1 MENARPVIQRRS
13 YALGILV
20 ALSFVL
26 LQGQSCDRGN
36 TDLTNLEF
44 EVDGGPDLIVGFDT
58 LDRSYDVS
66 TSGST
71 VTVRA
76 QAVFGV
82 NTVSWQWLVGTTTIG
97 SGPIGTGSGE
107 VTLPIPI
114 PDGQSVLRIVVQS
127 NQVGTTASGYYAIN
141 VTKLTDAVTE
151 TSTVECGSDFFSL
164 CVAINPCF
172 ADFQLTVDPLSAVV
186 ANQSFDAES
195 TGYASLP
202 DEVLNGWG
210 AVAGGFVPHRAAL
223 VGGTV
228 PAVVVSGATGPDVNL
243 QLAPTEWTCAV
254 DASGNFG
261 PGVGPYPACD
271 PANDLPFQDPATGL
285 FANTDCVGV
294 NGIDPDTSNPC
305 AAFVELTVVDGTGD
319 ACQACGVEV
328 GNAGFQ
334 LCGLT
339 GYCATLPPL
348 AFPLSREIGSYTAE
362 TDPEARFGF
371 TPSTGSPPPLQFV
384 AQYPGVSVL
393 GATGLF
399 ADSVVCGDRNPSG
412 AVSLPVAPE
421 LPPVTEPLTVGCTGN
436 VASDVSILS
445 FELTVDPGVVIA
457 GAGFLA
463 DITGIASLTE
473 SFLDVA
479 QAAVPGGVR
488 EVQLISL
495 AATAEVGGTATGAD
509 VELNEDPSAL
519 ASQCDLTGTL
529 CDPANDVPGNGNTD
543 CIPQGSFNNCLQGF
557 AQLPVIDG
565 TPNSAGGCTPPVP
578 DCDCSAC
585 LALDAGSGC
594 TSGLDCVKE
603 GQCLTNGF
611 CVAGDLPLPLNTVTG
626 SYTAGASGT
635 DFTYDWV
642 QPYGIDVDGTILL
655 PAAVFADPPAPVG
668 VRMSPGGLF
677 AARQCAGAV
686 DSGGPDG
693 VGVPDKASPTPVA
706 NKITFTVP

>member
-1 MENARPVIQRRS
+1 
-13 YALGILV
+13 
-20 ALSFVL
+20 
-26 LQGQSCDRGN
+26 
-36 TDLTNLEF
+36 
-44 EVDGGPDLIVGFDT
+44 
-58 LDRSYDVS
+58 
-66 TSGST
+66 
-71 VTVRA
+71 
-76 QAVFGV
+76 
-82 NTVSWQWLVGTTTIG
+82 
-97 SGPIGTGSGE
+97 
-107 VTLPIPI
+107 
-114 PDGQSVLRIVVQS
+114 
-127 NQVGTTASGYYAIN
+127 
-141 VTKLTDAVTE
+141 
-151 TSTVECGSDFFSL
+151 
-164 CVAINPCF
+164 
-172 ADFQLTVDPLSAVV
+172 
-186 ANQSFDAES
+186 
-195 TGYASLP
+195 
-202 DEVLNGWG
+202 
-210 AVAGGFVPHRAAL
+210 
-223 VGGTV
+223 
-228 PAVVVSGATGPDVNL
+228 
-243 QLAPTEWTCAV
+243 
-254 DASGNFG
+254 
-261 PGVGPYPACD
+261 
-271 PANDLPFQDPATGL
+271 
-285 FANTDCVGV
+285 
-294 NGIDPDTSNPC
+294 
-305 AAFVELTVVDGTGD
+305 
-319 ACQACGVEV
+319 
-328 GNAGFQ
+328 
-334 LCGLT
+334 
-339 GYCATLPPL
+339 
-348 AFPLSREIGSYTAE
+348 
-362 TDPEARFGF
+362 
-371 TPSTGSPPPLQFV
+371 
-384 AQYPGVSVL
+384 
-393 GATGLF
+393 
-399 ADSVVCGDRNPSG
+399 
-412 AVSLPVAPE
+412 
-421 LPPVTEPLTVGCTGN
+421 VGCTGN